1 MTSTIPERRRAAP
14 LAEQRDPDLPLVRA
28 AQADGSAFEALYR
41 RYLARVY
48 SYAFY
53 HVRDHHDAEDITER
67 TFLSALD
74 ALPAFEERGAT
85 FRAWLF
91 RIAHNA
97 LLNHVRGRSRRRTEQ
112 LESAAAYQAPDD
124 VDATVARREDAR
136 RIWRAVSALPDERR
150 RVVILRF
157 VDELSSREIGE
168 VLGRSEGAVRVLL
181 HRALRDVARQLDRAP
196 SD

>member
-1 MTSTIPERRRAAP
+1 MTQRVPQPRSSQAAG
-14 LAEQRDPDLPLVRA
+14 AGRDPDLPLVRA
-28 AQADGSAFEALYR
+28 AQADAAAFDPLYR
-41 RYLARVY
+41 RYVAPVY

-53 HVRDHHDAEDITER
+53 HLRDHHDAEDITER
-67 TFLSALD
+67 AFLSALD

-97 LLNHVRGRSRRRTEQ
+97 LVNHVRSRSRRRTES
-112 LESAAAYQAPDD
+112 LDVVAGHAGPDD
-124 VDATVARREDAR
+124 VQASVARRDDAR
-136 RIWRAVSALPDERR
+136 RVWRAVHALPEERR

-157 VDELSSREIGE
+157 VDELSSREIGQ

-181 HRALRDVARQLDRAP
+181 HRALRDVARELESGAD
-196 SD
+196 

>member
-1 MTSTIPERRRAAP
+1 MASEERRPSAG
-14 LAEQRDPDLPLVRA
+14 QRRPGGDPDLPLVRA
-28 AQADGSAFEALYR
+28 AQADARAFDRLYR
-41 RYLARVY
+41 RYVAPVY

-53 HVRDHHDAEDITER
+53 HLRDHHDAEDITER
-67 TFLSALD
+67 AFLSALD

-97 LLNHVRGRSRRRTEQ
+97 LVNQMRTRSRRRTEPLDALAHQ
-112 LESAAAYQAPDD
+112 VAPDD
-124 VDATVARREDAR
+124 VQASVARREDAR
-136 RIWRAVSALPDERR
+136 RVWKAVSSLPEERR

-181 HRALRDVARQLDRAP
+181 HRALREIARDLGEA
-196 SD
+196 

>member
-1 MTSTIPERRRAAP
+1 MTRSDAPRPAAFAP
-14 LAEQRDPDLPLVRA
+14 RSGADPDITLVRA
-28 AQADGSAFEALYR
+28 AKADAQAFDPLYR
-41 RYLARVY
+41 RYVARVY

-67 TFLSALD
+67 AFLSALD

-91 RIAHNA
+91 RITHNA
-97 LLNHVRGRSRRRTEQ
+97 LVNHVRSRSRRRTEQ
-112 LESAAAYQAPDD
+112 LETAAAHPAPDD
-124 VDATVARREDAR
+124 VDATVARRDDAR
-136 RIWRAVSALPDERR
+136 RVWRAVSALPEERR
-150 RVVILRF
+150 RVVVLRF

-181 HRALRDVARQLDRAP
+181 HRALRDVARALH
-196 SD
+196 SE

>member
-1 MTSTIPERRRAAP
+1 MASDAQRRARVHRAS
-14 LAEQRDPDLPLVRA
+14 AGDPDLPLVRA
-28 AQADGSAFEALYR
+28 AKADSRAFEPLYR
-41 RYLARVY
+41 RYLAPVY

-53 HVRDHHDAEDITER
+53 HLRDHHDAEDITER
-67 TFLSALD
+67 AFLSALD
-74 ALPAFEERGAT
+74 ALPAFEERGGT

-97 LLNHVRGRSRRRTEQ
+97 LVNQIRTRSRHRTEPLDAIAQ
-112 LESAAAYQAPDD
+112 HAGPED
-124 VDATVARREDAR
+124 VHASVARREDAR
-136 RIWRAVSALPDERR
+136 RVWRAVSSLPDERR

-181 HRALRDVARQLDRAP
+181 HRALRDVARELGDAG
-196 SD
+196 